1 MTNLVLALKLTADGR
16 GLKAEVRDSRVE
28 LQGLGRQSDAT
39 GQQLAGMG
47 SRARSSGQNLRDR
60 DNNAGKTDATLQS
73 LQRTAVAVV
82 AALQLQRV
90 GGELV
95 ERMAV
100 YQDLRTRLTSLTGST
115 TAYAEAEQYLVRLAD
130 DHHKSVETLSDG
142 YSRLLVLQN
151 SGLMSN
157 VQSRQILEGLS
168 NAQSGL
174 GANSQ
179 QLGQVMY
186 GLSQALASGV
196 VRAEEFNQVTEPLP
210 GILQAMERAAGL
222 AGGEL
227 RKLVNDGKITSAMFR
242 DIMIAALGEFDG
254 AAAATAANINAKR
267 QDITNSAAAIARA
280 FEGRVGDAYADS
292 LGLVA
297 SGLQSVARNAD
308 VVIPLVGATLAASAA
323 RGVVALGSLSA
334 ASISKSLASMRATQA
349 TLAEANAEV
358 VATAAEVARVRAQ
371 QGLMISTTSLTAA
384 TNAHTLALQ
393 RQAAAQ
399 AAVVT
404 VGSRVLSVLGG
415 PVGIAAM
422 ALTAGA
428 AYLTMRES
436 SGEARQGLD
445 ELRASAERLG
455 QTARG
460 MELSKLNKDID
471 DLIAHAADAA
481 EKVSRLERAAG
492 MGGIGR
498 LGAQDALQKAKAEN
512 DAIMA
517 LLNQNRARRRQL
529 EQEGDQP
536 AGTSADLTGLS
547 GDKGSKKSKGK
558 SVGEQADQTLG
569 QLRQEVALFGERSKL
584 AQVNYEISSGIYR
597 GLDPARQSAL
607 RSIAAELDGLE
618 ARKSAEEEYKALIE
632 DLATP
637 QEKLT
642 QQLRE
647 RMSVL
652 DAARARGGVNDDQ
665 YSQAAGR
672 IAAASFEK
680 APKFSGL
687 APEIGGAAGELA
699 KVHEAEQELQK
710 WHERQLQLLA
720 ERRQKELTL
729 NSQWNEQEK
738 ALQKEHS
745 DAVAQIQQAQQV
757 ASLSMVESVTGQSA
771 ELIGQMAGKSSAA
784 YKAMFLVNKAA
795 AIAQALVNTEVA
807 ATAALAMGPIFGIPA
822 SALVRALGY
831 MSVGTIAASAI
842 QGVAHDGIGRIPS
855 ANEGTWLL
863 KKDEMVLNQAQADNF
878 GVLLDFVSAQQRA
891 AGSGDSS
898 GGSGGGERGVVINL
912 INQGGERLDAK
923 VTSRQVV
930 GNEERWEIVL
940 LAKQAMAVDVA
951 ENGDFAQLGQQVYGW
966 PRQGR

>member
-47 SRARSSGQNLRDR
+47 SRARSSGQNLRDL

-115 TAYAEAEQYLVRLAD
+115 AAYAEAEQYLVRLAD

-384 TNAHTLALQ
+384 TNAHTIALQ

-536 AGTSADLTGLS
+536 VGTSVDLTGLS

-558 SVGEQADQTLG
+558 SVGEQADQALG

-597 GLDPARQSAL
+597 GLDPARQAAL

-618 ARKSAEEEYKALIE
+618 ARKRAEEEYKALIE

-672 IAAASFEK
+672 IAGAAFEK
-680 APKFSGL
+680 APEFGGL
-687 APEIGGAAGELA
+687 APEVGGAAGELA
-699 KVHEAEQELQK
+699 KAQEAEQKQVQ
-710 WHERQLQLLA
+710 WYERQKAMLMQY
-720 ERRQKELTL
+720 RQEESDINAQWDAQEASLKEQHRTRL
-729 NSQWNEQEK
+729 E
-738 ALQKEHS
+738 
-745 DAVAQIQQAQQV
+745 QIQRAQVTAGLKMGQQAFG
-757 ASLSMVESVTGQSA
+757 ESA
-771 ELIGQMAGKSSAA
+771 ELIGQLAGKQSAA
-784 YKAMFLVNKAA
+784 YKTMFVASKAFAIADTALQIPA
-795 AIAQALVNTEVA
+795 AIAKAANT
-807 ATAALAMGPIFGIPA
+807 PWPA
-822 SALVRALGY
+822 N
-831 MSVGTIAASAI
+831 IAAIASVVSMTAGLVGQVQSVQM
-842 QGVAHDGIGRIPS
+842 QGQAHDGIRSVPA
-855 ANEGTWLL
+855 ANEGTWML
-863 KKDEMVLNQAQADNF
+863 KRDEMVLNSRQADNF

-891 AGSGDSS
+891 AANGGSS
-898 GGSGGGERGVVINL
+898 GGSAGGERSVVINL
-912 INQGGERLDAK
+912 INQGGERLEAK

-930 GNEERWEIVL
+930 DDQERLEIVL
-940 LAKQAMAVDVA
+940 LTKQAMAVDLA
-951 ENGDFAQLGQQVYGW
+951 ENGEFAQLGQQIYGW